1 MPVESEDS
9 SFERRDCSVEEAM
22 VKREKKKKCEKMEV
36 RVRA

>member
-1 MPVESEDS
+1 MSVESEDS

-22 VKREKKKKCEKMEV
+22 VEREKKKKKKMEV